1 MFIKKQ
7 EPGEMF
13 LFDPDRGN
21 ESKMERLIR
30 EMSEDFICSK
40 LAPWKICTRFIMRKG
55 KFFLFRREGVA
66 RMGHCQKCWISRLE
80 AMQACFIDCLKKKT
94 EGKDFYKSGTQ
105 YNVYNMYMHHPHSG
119 IVGSSKNAISL
130 IIAAFTL
137 FPILQLFFRYGIC
150 RPA

>member
-7 EPGEMF
+7 EPSEMF

-55 KFFLFRREGVA
+55 KFFFLFRREGVA

-80 AMQACFIDCLKKKT
+80 AMQACFIDCLKKKLKEKT
-94 EGKDFYKSGTQ
+94 STKVAHSI
-105 YNVYNMYMHHPHSG
+105 MY
-119 IVGSSKNAISL
+119 
-130 IIAAFTL
+130 IICICIIPTL
-137 FPILQLFFRYGIC
+137 G
-150 RPA
+150 